1 MDASTHYREPGRL
14 TRRIM
19 NPVVLLLMRAGISVW
34 GSRIL
39 EVRGRTSGAPR
50 RTPVN
55 LLEVEGAQ
63 YLVSPRGDTQW
74 VRNLRADQGRVS
86 LLLGR
91 GRDER
96 VAEEIA
102 DRDKSPILRA
112 YLHKWKMEVGVF
124 FDGVTSDSSD
134 EDVQRIAPDHP
145 VFRLSSGQI

>member
-1 MDASTHYREPGRL
+1 M
-14 TRRIM
+14 
-19 NPVVLLLMRAGISVW
+19 
-34 GSRIL
+34 
-39 EVRGRTSGAPR
+39 
-50 RTPVN
+50 
-55 LLEVEGAQ
+55 
-63 YLVSPRGDTQW
+63 
-74 VRNLRADQGRVS
+74 S